1 MSELQWRFAP
11 SLVEAALNGYLP
23 VAPEGTA
30 EGLAR
35 LRAAMR
41 HGVFSGGKRLR
52 PQLVLEAAGLVGG
65 PDFDPRRALRAAS
78 AIELIH
84 AYSLI
89 HDDLPAM
96 DDAVTRRGRPTCHI
110 AFDEATA
117 VLAGDALQ
125 TLAFELLAT
134 SDLGPD
140 ENLAAGATVTDA
152 AGDLRVLHLI
162 AVAAG
167 ETGMAGGQS
176 IDIAWTRV
184 AHDTPISGAE
194 LAQMHALKTG
204 ALIRAAAQC
213 GAVLGRGSDAEVAHL
228 RAYGENLGRAFQIW
242 DDVLDVE
249 GDPAVTGKASSD
261 AANAKMTFPA
271 VYGLGRAKAMAA
283 EACEA
288 AIEALASF
296 DEAAANLRR
305 LARYVVLRNN

>member
-23 VAPEGTA
+23 EAGADAPL
-30 EGLAR
+30 GLAR

-52 PQLVLEAAGLVGG
+52 PQLVMEAAGLVGG
-65 PDFDPRRALRAAS
+65 ADFEPRRALRAAC

-96 DDAVTRRGRPTCHI
+96 DDATTRRGRPTCHI

-125 TLAFELLAT
+125 TLAFELLAA

-140 ENLAAGATVTDA
+140 ERLAAGATVADA
-152 AGDLRVLHLI
+152 AADLRVLRLI

-176 IDIAWTRV
+176 IDIAWTRA
-184 AHDTPISGAE
+184 AHDGVISGAE
-194 LAQMHALKTG
+194 LARMHALKTG
-204 ALIRAAAQC
+204 ALIRAAAQS
-213 GAVLGRGSDAEVAHL
+213 GAVLGGGNVAEVAHL
-228 RAYGENLGRAFQIW
+228 GVFGENLGRAFQIW

-271 VYGLGRAKAMAA
+271 VYGLERAKHMAA
-283 EACEA
+283 EASEA
-288 AIEALASF
+288 AIAALSSF
-296 DEAAANLRR
+296 DDAAINLRR
-305 LARYVVLRNN
+305 LARYVVQRNN